1 MSSLLLSSY
10 FQLPPRSQPVSSE
23 GWVGWM
29 GAEILEVEK
38 GRGTK
43 VAVMADNVDE
53 MMRDRKWGGHASQ
66 TWTHITRA
74 FVGVKNTLK
83 HTYLSLPVSLSPS
96 LSLPSFFSQQVR
108 YRYPSAKQSIHQ
120 KHDLELPDSYK
131 HISFF
136 YFCIPIFNYLN
147 ILNKRLSQWT

>member
-1 MSSLLLSSY
+1 
-10 FQLPPRSQPVSSE
+10 
-23 GWVGWM
+23 M

-53 MMRDRKWGGHASQ
+53 MMRDRKWGEHASQ
-66 TWTHITRA
+66 TNMDA
-74 FVGVKNTLK
+74 NNTCICRSENTFK
-83 HTYLSLPVSLSPS
+83 HTFLSFSISLSISLPPLFFF
-96 LSLPSFFSQQVR
+96 FFSQQVR

-120 KHDLELPDSYK
+120 KPDLELPDSYK

-136 YFCIPIFNYLN
+136 YFFIPIFNYLN